1 MPNQKV
7 NCAAGTRE
15 AGLDHAYLSA
25 SASHRWLA
33 CPPSAKLCANIAEQ
47 TSEYAQQ
54 GTDCH
59 ELCAYLVEKA
69 LGRNAADPTE
79 NLTFY
84 DAEMQ
89 NCAEEYRNYVLE
101 QIEAAREFCKDPQ
114 IMIEQRLDFSRW
126 VENGFGTGDCVI
138 VADELLQIID
148 YKHGLGVLVS
158 AGDDEHG
165 GNSQMMCYALG
176 ALELFDGIYDINQV
190 KMTIFQ
196 PRRENISTYTISK
209 EQLLKWADEILAP
222 TAQLAYVGEGEF
234 HAGDHCRFCKVKATC
249 RKRAE
254 YNLELAKYDF
264 KMPAT
269 LDNTEIAAILPR
281 IDEMISWGNDIK
293 EYALKQAQSG
303 VHFDGW
309 KMVEGRSNR
318 KFTDEAA
325 VASKVK
331 DAGYDPY
338 EKKLLG
344 ITAMS
349 TLLGKK
355 KFEELLGELIY
366 KPPGKP
372 TLVPESDKRP
382 AMNTAY
388 EEFNE

>member
-1 MPNQKV
+1 MPK
-7 NCAAGTRE
+7 
-15 AGLDHAYLSA
+15 HAYLSA

-33 CPPSAKLCANIAEQ
+33 CPPSAKLCANILDQA
-47 TSEYAQQ
+47 SEYAQQ

-69 LGRNAADPTE
+69 LGRDVIDPTE
-79 NLTFY
+79 NLTYY

-101 QIEAAREFCKDPQ
+101 QIEAAKEFCKDPQ
-114 IMIEQRLDFSRW
+114 VMIEQRLDFSRW

-138 VADELLQIID
+138 VADEVLQIID
-148 YKHGLGVLVS
+148 YKHGLGILVS

-176 ALELFDGIYDINQV
+176 ALEVFGDIYDINQI

-196 PRRENISTYTISK
+196 PRRDNISTYTISK
-209 EQLLKWADEILAP
+209 KNLLKWADEVLAP
-222 TAQLAYVGEGEF
+222 TAQLAYVGKGKF
-234 HAGDHCRFCKVKATC
+234 NAGDHCTFCKVKATC

-264 KMPAT
+264 EMPAT
-269 LDNTEIAAILPR
+269 LDDTEIAAILEKV
-281 IDEMISWGNDIK
+281 DEMISWGNDIK
-293 EYALKQAQSG
+293 DYALQQAQSG
-303 VHFDGW
+303 VHFEGW
-309 KMVEGRSNR
+309 KIVEGRSKR
-318 KFTDEAA
+318 KYTDENA
-325 VASKVK
+325 VADTVK
-331 DAGYDPY
+331 DAGFDPY

-355 KFEELLGELIY
+355 KFEELLGGLIY

-382 AMNTAY
+382 AMNTAKDDFK
-388 EEFNE
+388 E

>member
-1 MPNQKV
+1 MPK
-7 NCAAGTRE
+7 
-15 AGLDHAYLSA
+15 HAYLSA

-33 CPPSAKLCANIAEQ
+33 CPPSAKLCANILDQA
-47 TSEYAQQ
+47 SEYAQQ

-69 LGRNAADPTE
+69 LGRDVIDPTE
-79 NLTFY
+79 NLTYY

-101 QIEAAREFCKDPQ
+101 QIEAAKEFCKDPQ
-114 IMIEQRLDFSRW
+114 VMIEQRLDFSRW

-138 VADELLQIID
+138 VADEILQIID
-148 YKHGLGVLVS
+148 YKHGLGILVS
-158 AGDDEHG
+158 AGDDEYG

-176 ALELFDGIYDINQV
+176 ALEVFGDIYDINQI

-196 PRRENISTYTISK
+196 PRRNNISTYTISK
-209 EQLLKWADEILAP
+209 EDLLKWADEVLAP
-222 TAQLAYVGEGEF
+222 TAQLAYVGKGEF
-234 HAGDHCRFCKVKATC
+234 NAGDHCTFCKVKATC

-269 LDNTEIAAILPR
+269 LDDTEIAAILEKV
-281 IDEMISWGNDIK
+281 DEMISWGNDIK
-293 EYALKQAQSG
+293 DYALQQAQSG
-303 VHFDGW
+303 VHFEGW
-309 KMVEGRSNR
+309 KIVEGRSNR
-318 KFTDEAA
+318 KYTDENA
-325 VASKVK
+325 VADTVK
-331 DAGYDPY
+331 DAGFDPY

-344 ITAMS
+344 ITSMS

-355 KFEELLGELIY
+355 KFEELLGGLIY

-382 AMNTAY
+382 AMNTAKDDFK
-388 EEFNE
+388 E

>member
-1 MPNQKV
+1 MPK
-7 NCAAGTRE
+7 
-15 AGLDHAYLSA
+15 HAYLSA

-33 CPPSAKLCANIAEQ
+33 CPPSAKLCANILDQA
-47 TSEYAQQ
+47 SEYAQQ

-69 LGRNAADPTE
+69 LGKDVIDPTE
-79 NLTFY
+79 NLTYY

-101 QIEAAREFCKDPQ
+101 QIEASKEFCKDPQ
-114 IMIEQRLDFSRW
+114 VMIEQRLDFSRW

-138 VADELLQIID
+138 VADEVLQIID
-148 YKHGLGVLVS
+148 YKHGLGILVS
-158 AGDDEHG
+158 AGDDEYG

-176 ALELFDGIYDINQV
+176 ALEVFGDIYDINQI

-196 PRRENISTYTISK
+196 PRRNNISTYTISK
-209 EQLLKWADEILAP
+209 EDLLKWADEVLAP
-222 TAQLAYVGEGEF
+222 TAQLAYVGKGEF
-234 HAGDHCRFCKVKATC
+234 NAGDHCTFCKVKATC

-269 LDNTEIAAILPR
+269 LDDTEIAAILEKV
-281 IDEMISWGNDIK
+281 DEMISWGNDIK
-293 EYALKQAQSG
+293 DYALQQAQSG
-303 VHFDGW
+303 VHFEGW
-309 KMVEGRSNR
+309 KIVEGRSNR
-318 KFTDEAA
+318 KYTDENA
-325 VASKVK
+325 VADTVK
-331 DAGYDPY
+331 DAGFDPY

-344 ITAMS
+344 ITSMS

-355 KFEELLGELIY
+355 KFEELLGGLIY

-382 AMNTAY
+382 TMNTAKDDFK
-388 EEFNE
+388 E

>member
-1 MPNQKV
+1 MPK
-7 NCAAGTRE
+7 
-15 AGLDHAYLSA
+15 HAYLSA

-33 CPPSAKLCANIAEQ
+33 CPPSAKLCANIADQ

-69 LGRNAADPTE
+69 LGRAVTDPTE

-89 NCAEEYRNYVLE
+89 ICAEEYRNYVLE
-101 QIEAAREFCKDPQ
+101 QIEAAKEFCKDPQ
-114 IMIEQRLDFSRW
+114 VMIEQRLDFSRW

-138 VADELLQIID
+138 VADEVLQIID

-158 AGDDEHG
+158 AGDEEHG

-176 ALELFDGIYDINQV
+176 ALEAFGDIYDINQI

-196 PRRENISTYTISK
+196 PRRDNVSTYTISK
-209 EQLLKWADEILAP
+209 DDLLKWAEEVLAP
-222 TAQLAYVGEGEF
+222 TAQLAYTGKGEF
-234 HAGDHCRFCKVKATC
+234 KAGDHCQFCKVKATC

-264 KMPAT
+264 EMPAT
-269 LDNTEIAAILPR
+269 LDDIEIAAILAKV
-281 IDEMISWGNDIK
+281 DEMISWGNDIK
-293 EYALKQAQSG
+293 EYALQQAQSG

-309 KMVEGRSNR
+309 KIVEGKSNR

-325 VASKVK
+325 VVFKVK

-349 TLLGKK
+349 AMLGKK
-355 KFEELLGELIY
+355 KFEELLGELVY

-382 AMNTAY
+382 AMNTAIDN
-388 EEFNE
+388 FSV

>member
-1 MPNQKV
+1 MPK
-7 NCAAGTRE
+7 
-15 AGLDHAYLSA
+15 HAYLSA

-33 CPPSAKLCANIAEQ
+33 CPPSAKLCANILDQA
-47 TSEYAQQ
+47 SEYAQQ

-69 LGRNAADPTE
+69 LGRDVIDPTE

-101 QIEAAREFCKDPQ
+101 QIEAAKEFCKDPQ
-114 IMIEQRLDFSRW
+114 VMIEQRLDFSRW

-138 VADELLQIID
+138 VADEVLQIID
-148 YKHGLGVLVS
+148 YKHGLGILVS

-176 ALELFDGIYDINQV
+176 ALEVFGDIYDINQI

-196 PRRENISTYTISK
+196 PRRDNISTYTINK
-209 EQLLKWADEILAP
+209 EDLLKWADEVLTP
-222 TAQLAYVGEGEF
+222 TAQLAYVGKGEF
-234 HAGDHCRFCKVKATC
+234 NAGDHCTFCKVKATC

-269 LDNTEIAAILPR
+269 LDDTEIAAILEKV
-281 IDEMISWGNDIK
+281 DKMISWGNDIK
-293 EYALKQAQSG
+293 DYALQQAQSG
-303 VHFDGW
+303 VHFEGW
-309 KMVEGRSNR
+309 KIVEGRSNR
-318 KFTDEAA
+318 KYTDENA
-325 VASKVK
+325 VADTVK
-331 DAGYDPY
+331 DAGFDPY

-355 KFEELLGELIY
+355 KFEELLGGLIY

-382 AMNTAY
+382 AMNTAKDDFK
-388 EEFNE
+388 E

>member
-1 MPNQKV
+1 MPK
-7 NCAAGTRE
+7 
-15 AGLDHAYLSA
+15 HAYLSA

-33 CPPSAKLCANIAEQ
+33 CPPSAKLCANITDQ

-69 LGRNAADPTE
+69 LGRAVTDPTE

-101 QIEAAREFCKDPQ
+101 QIEAAKEFCKDPQ
-114 IMIEQRLDFSRW
+114 VMIEQRLDFSRW

-138 VADELLQIID
+138 VADEVLQIID

-158 AGDDEHG
+158 AGDEEHG

-176 ALELFDGIYDINQV
+176 ALEAFGDIYDINQI

-196 PRRENISTYTISK
+196 PRRDNVSTYTISRD
-209 EQLLKWADEILAP
+209 ELLKWADEILAP
-222 TAQLAYVGEGEF
+222 TAQLAYVGGGEF
-234 HAGDHCRFCKVKATC
+234 KAGDHCRFCKVKATC

-264 KMPAT
+264 EMPAT
-269 LDNTEIAAILPR
+269 LDDIEIAAILVKVA
-281 IDEMISWGNDIK
+281 EMISWGNDIK
-293 EYALKQAQSG
+293 EYALQQAKSG

-309 KMVEGRSNR
+309 KIVEGRSNR

-355 KFEELLGELIY
+355 KFEELLGELVY

-382 AMNTAY
+382 AMNTAIDD
-388 EEFNE
+388 FSV

>member
-1 MPNQKV
+1 MPK
-7 NCAAGTRE
+7 
-15 AGLDHAYLSA
+15 HAYLSA

-33 CPPSAKLCANIAEQ
+33 CPPSAKLCANILDQA
-47 TSEYAQQ
+47 SEYAQQ

-69 LGRNAADPTE
+69 LGRDVIDPTE
-79 NLTFY
+79 NLTYY

-101 QIEAAREFCKDPQ
+101 QIEAAKEFCKDPQ
-114 IMIEQRLDFSRW
+114 VMIEQRLDFSRW

-138 VADELLQIID
+138 VADEVLQIID
-148 YKHGLGVLVS
+148 YKHGLGILVS
-158 AGDDEHG
+158 AGDDEYG

-176 ALELFDGIYDINQV
+176 ALEVFGDIYDINQI

-196 PRRENISTYTISK
+196 PRRNNISTYTISK
-209 EQLLKWADEILAP
+209 EDLLKWADEVLAP
-222 TAQLAYVGEGEF
+222 TAQLAYVGKGEF
-234 HAGDHCRFCKVKATC
+234 NAGDHCTFCKVKATC

-264 KMPAT
+264 EMPAT
-269 LDNTEIAAILPR
+269 LDDTEIAAILEKV
-281 IDEMISWGNDIK
+281 DEMISWGNDIK
-293 EYALKQAQSG
+293 DYALQQAQSG
-303 VHFDGW
+303 VHFEGW
-309 KMVEGRSNR
+309 KIVEGRSNR
-318 KFTDEAA
+318 KYTDENA
-325 VASKVK
+325 VADTVK
-331 DAGYDPY
+331 DAGFDPY

-344 ITAMS
+344 ITSMS

-355 KFEELLGELIY
+355 KFEELLGGLIY

-382 AMNTAY
+382 AMNTAKDDFK
-388 EEFNE
+388 E

>member
-1 MPNQKV
+1 MPK
-7 NCAAGTRE
+7 
-15 AGLDHAYLSA
+15 HAYLSA

-33 CPPSAKLCANIAEQ
+33 CPPSAKLCANILDQA
-47 TSEYAQQ
+47 SEYAQQ

-69 LGRNAADPTE
+69 LGKDVIDPTE
-79 NLTFY
+79 NLTYY

-101 QIEAAREFCKDPQ
+101 QIEASKEFCKDPQ
-114 IMIEQRLDFSRW
+114 VMIEQRLDFSRW

-138 VADELLQIID
+138 VADEILQIID
-148 YKHGLGVLVS
+148 YKHGLGILVS
-158 AGDDEHG
+158 AGDNEHG

-176 ALELFDGIYDINQV
+176 ALEAFGDIYDINQI

-196 PRRENISTYTISK
+196 PRRDNISTYTISK
-209 EQLLKWADEILAP
+209 EDLLKWADEVLAP
-222 TAQLAYVGEGEF
+222 TAQLAYIGKGEF
-234 HAGDHCRFCKVKATC
+234 NAGDHCTFCKVKATC

-264 KMPAT
+264 EMPAT
-269 LDNTEIAAILPR
+269 LDDTEIAAILEKV
-281 IDEMISWGNDIK
+281 DEMISWGNDIK
-293 EYALKQAQSG
+293 DYALQQAQSG
-303 VHFDGW
+303 VHFEGW
-309 KMVEGRSNR
+309 KLVEGRSNR
-318 KFTDEAA
+318 KYTDENA
-325 VASKVK
+325 VADTVK
-331 DAGYDPY
+331 DAGFDPY

-344 ITAMS
+344 ITSMS

-355 KFEELLGELIY
+355 KFEELLGGLIY

-382 AMNTAY
+382 AMNTAKDDFK
-388 EEFNE
+388 E

>member
-1 MPNQKV
+1 MEIPK
-7 NCAAGTRE
+7 
-15 AGLDHAYLSA
+15 HAYLSA

-33 CPPSAKLCANIAEQ
+33 CPPSAKLCANIPDQ
-47 TSEYAQQ
+47 SSEYAQQ

-69 LGRNAADPTE
+69 LGRDVTDPTE
-79 NLTFY
+79 TLTYY

-101 QIEAAREFCKDPQ
+101 QIEAAKEFCKDPQ
-114 IMIEQRLDFSRW
+114 VMIEQKLDFSRW

-138 VADELLQIID
+138 VADEVLQIID

-176 ALELFDGIYDINQV
+176 ALEVFGDIYDINQI

-196 PRRENISTYTISK
+196 PRRDNISTYTISRDD
-209 EQLLKWADEILAP
+209 LLKWADEVLAP
-222 TAQLAYVGEGEF
+222 TAQLAYTGEGEF
-234 HAGDHCRFCKVKATC
+234 KAGDHCQFCKVKATC

-264 KMPAT
+264 EMPAT
-269 LDNTEIAAILPR
+269 LDDIEIAAILEKV
-281 IDEMISWGNDIK
+281 DAMISWGNDIK
-293 EYALKQAQSG
+293 EYALRQAQSG
-303 VHFDGW
+303 VHFEGW
-309 KMVEGRSNR
+309 KVVEGRSNR
-318 KFTDEAA
+318 KYTDEKA
-325 VASKVK
+325 VAFKVK
-331 DAGYDPY
+331 DAGFDPY

-344 ITAMS
+344 VTAMS

-355 KFEELLGELIY
+355 KFEELLDELIY

-372 TLVPESDKRP
+372 ALVPESDKRP
-382 AMNTAY
+382 AMNTAI
-388 EEFNE
+388 EDFKE